1 VVSGSSARADD
12 RRVVMGLIVVSMG
25 LLGHF
30 LYVVSG
36 SSARADDRRVVMGLI
51 GVSMGLLGHNY

>member
-1 VVSGSSARADD
+1 
-12 RRVVMGLIVVSMG
+12 MGLIGVSMG

-36 SSARADDRRVVMGLI
+36 SSARADDRRLVMGLI
-51 GVSMGLLGHNY
+51 VVSMGLLGHFFVRGEWEQRTCR